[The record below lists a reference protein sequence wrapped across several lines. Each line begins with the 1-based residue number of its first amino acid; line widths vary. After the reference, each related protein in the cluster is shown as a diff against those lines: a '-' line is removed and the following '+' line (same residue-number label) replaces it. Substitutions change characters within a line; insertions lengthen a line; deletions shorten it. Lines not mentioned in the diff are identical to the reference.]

1 MLLSKLPMLGSA
13 LLLAGCAMVNPY
25 FDPLKKHHTP
35 AGFVNNYPT
44 AEVASIGEIILW
56 QIDKLQKGGTPAPSE
71 FIQGYPGFA
80 PIKPD
85 VLKLKQNCSD
95 QGLADAGRCKKVSI
109 TWINHATA
117 LVQIGGLNIL
127 TDPMFSERASFTQWV
142 GPKRKVKLPVA
153 LSDLPRIDLVVI
165 SHNHYDHLDRDTIK
179 ALEAQAGGPP
189 VFAVPLGID
198 LWMTGLGISR
208 VERFDWW
215 DSKTLLGLDIHFLPS
230 QHWSS
235 RSLGD
240 QNATLWGSWFLK
252 ERQSADPS
260 DVDIK
265 PARSLF
271 FAGDTGYSADFLKI
285 GKLLGPVDIALIPVG
300 AYEPRK
306 MMKDQHVNPEE
317 AVKIHLDL
325 GAKWALGIHW
335 GTFELTDEP
344 LDQPIGD
351 LAKALEKM
359 GVSKDSFVLFK
370 HGESKFFD

>member
-1 MLLSKLPMLGSA
+1 MLLSKSLFLGFA
-13 LLLAGCAMVNPY
+13 LLLSGCAMVNPY
-25 FDPLKKHHTP
+25 FDPSKKHHTST
-35 AGFVNNYPT
+35 GFVNNYPT
-44 AEVASIGEIILW
+44 AEVASIVEIIQW
-56 QIDKLQKGGTPAPSE
+56 QIDKLRKGGTPAPSE
-71 FIQGYPGFA
+71 FIQGYAGFA
-80 PIKPD
+80 LIKPD
-85 VLKLKQNCSD
+85 VSKLNQNCSD
-95 QGLADAGRCKKVSI
+95 QVFKEAGRCKKISI

-117 LVQIGGLNIL
+117 FVQIGGLNVL

-153 LSDLPRIDLVVI
+153 LNELPRIDLVVI

-189 VFAVPLGID
+189 VFAVPLGVD
-198 LWMTGLGISR
+198 LWMRSLGVSH

-215 DSKTLLGLDIHFLPS
+215 DVNTLLGLDIHFLPS

-240 QNATLWGSWFLK
+240 RNATLWGSWFLK
-252 ERQSADPS
+252 ERQIS
-260 DVDIK
+260 DSSNMHIE
-265 PARSLF
+265 PARSLY
-271 FAGDTGYSADFLKI
+271 FAGDTGYSADFSKI
-285 GKLLGPVDIALIPVG
+285 GKLLGPVDFALIPVG

-317 AVKIHLDL
+317 AVKIHRDI
-325 GAKWALGIHW
+325 GAKWTLGIHW

-351 LAKALEKM
+351 LAKALKKM